1 MSNASYVNRGQFR
14 PAGALSPDQTGMPN
28 TPMLAL
34 IALLTPMTIWLEF
47 SVVGRIFA
55 PELILIGL
63 LPFLLFTRGHMLMAP
78 QPRMFL
84 ILVGQFSLLVR
95 ALHPDAQ
102 IVAFEPLPEAAA
114 RYRQVFHDDSRA
126 VLHEAAISPA
136 RGTATMHVSAAA
148 DSSSLL
154 PISERQSELFPG
166 TQEVG
171 TTDVEA
177 GPLDAFVSADLLVSP
192 AMLKIDVQGFEL
204 EVLRGSL
211 PLLPAFAYVY
221 VEASF
226 EALYQDQ
233 ALFEDV
239 ARFLE
244 AEGYT
249 EVGRY
254 NMAHTAEGAPI
265 QADFL
270 FRRLEMSG

>member
-1 MSNASYVNRGQFR
+1 MNEFFARRLRKF
-14 PAGALSPDQTGMPN
+14 
-28 TPMLAL
+28 
-34 IALLTPMTIWLEF
+34 IKLLH
-47 SVVGRIFA
+47 
-55 PELILIGL
+55 L
-63 LPFLLFTRGHMLMAP
+63 LPHPVYRRGLKYGVGAAIEHRAIIGSLPLATVVDVGAN
-78 QPRMFL
+78 
-84 ILVGQFSLLVR
+84 VGQFSLLVR

-102 IVAFEPLPEAAA
+102 IVAFEPLPDAAA
-114 RYRQVFHDDSRA
+114 RYRQVFHGDSRA

-136 RGTATMHVSAAA
+136 RGTATMHVSASA

-177 GPLDAFVSADLLVSP
+177 GPLDAFVSAELVVPP
-192 AMLKIDVQGFEL
+192 ALLKIDVQGFEL

-211 PLLPAFAYVY
+211 SLLPGFAYVY

-226 EALYQDQ
+226 EALYTDQ
-233 ALFEDV
+233 ALFDDV

-244 AEGYT
+244 TEGFT
-249 EVGRY
+249 EAGRY

-270 FRRLEMSG
+270 FRRVNAPG

>member
-1 MSNASYVNRGQFR
+1 MNGFFARRLRKF
-14 PAGALSPDQTGMPN
+14 
-28 TPMLAL
+28 
-34 IALLTPMTIWLEF
+34 IKLLH
-47 SVVGRIFA
+47 
-55 PELILIGL
+55 L
-63 LPFLLFTRGHMLMAP
+63 LPHPVYRRGLKYGVGAAIEHRGVIGSLPLATVVDVGAN
-78 QPRMFL
+78 
-84 ILVGQFSLLVR
+84 VGQFSLLVR

-270 FRRLEMSG
+270 FRRLDTSG